1 MIELTEVIE
10 MAISYVVEDPWE
22 MLVFRFAE
30 MMKDGVELKVSYGGM
45 EAGVNFDLKALENLA
60 TLFEKGVP
68 LEVAIG
74 IDLPRMLSSIEGEEL
89 DITLKTKEAELNL
102 KMTGNVLAEFRKA
115 MQHNPI
121 DGEVLAMIAAFL
133 KRMVV

>member
-1 MIELTEVIE
+1 MTV
-10 MAISYVVEDPWE
+10 SYVTEDPWE
-22 MLVFRFAE
+22 MLIFRFSE
-30 MMKDGVELKVSYGGM
+30 MMKDGVEVKISYGGM

-68 LEVAIG
+68 LEVAVG

-89 DITLKTKEAELNL
+89 DITLKTKETELNL
-102 KMTGNVLAEFRKA
+102 KMTGDVLSEFRKA

-121 DGEVLAMIAAFL
+121 DGEVLAMVAAFL
-133 KRMVV
+133 KRLVV

>member
-1 MIELTEVIE
+1 VGLAEVVD
-10 MAISYVVEDPWE
+10 MTVSYVTEDPWE
-22 MLVFRFAE
+22 KFVFRFSE
-30 MMKDGVELKVSYGGM
+30 MMKDGVEVKISYGGM

-68 LEVAIG
+68 LEVAVG

-89 DITLKTKEAELNL
+89 DITLKTKETELNL
-102 KMTGNVLAEFRKA
+102 KITGEVLAEFRKA

-121 DGEVLAMIAAFL
+121 DGEVLVMIAAFL
-133 KRMVV
+133 KRLVV

>member
-1 MIELTEVIE
+1 MT
-10 MAISYVVEDPWE
+10 ISYVTEDPWE
-22 MLVFRFAE
+22 KLVFRFSE
-30 MMKDGVELKVSYGGM
+30 MMKDGVEVKISYGGM
-45 EAGVNFDLKALENLA
+45 EAGVNFDSKALKNLA

-68 LEVAIG
+68 LEEAIG

-102 KMTGNVLAEFRKA
+102 KMTGDSLAEFRKA

-121 DGEVLAMIAAFL
+121 DGEVLTMIAAFL
-133 KRMVV
+133 KKLVM

>member
-1 MIELTEVIE
+1 MTV
-10 MAISYVVEDPWE
+10 SYVTEDPWE
-22 MLVFRFAE
+22 MLIFRFSE
-30 MMKDGVELKVSYGGM
+30 MMKDGVEVKISYGGM

-68 LEVAIG
+68 LEVAVG

-89 DITLKTKEAELNL
+89 DITLKTKETELNL
-102 KMTGNVLAEFRKA
+102 KMTGDVLSEFRKA

-133 KRMVV
+133 KRLVA

>member
-1 MIELTEVIE
+1 
-10 MAISYVVEDPWE
+10 MAVSYVTEDPWE
-22 MLVFRFAE
+22 MLVFRFSE
-30 MMKDGVELKVSYGGM
+30 MMKDGVEVKISYGGM

-60 TLFEKGVP
+60 NLFEKGVP

-102 KMTGNVLAEFRKA
+102 KMTGDVLAEFRKA

>member
-1 MIELTEVIE
+1 MTV
-10 MAISYVVEDPWE
+10 SYVTEDPWE
-22 MLVFRFAE
+22 KFVFRFSE
-30 MMKDGVELKVSYGGM
+30 MMKDGVEVKISYGGM

-60 TLFEKGVP
+60 NLFEKGVP

-74 IDLPRMLSSIEGEEL
+74 IDLPRMLASIEGEEL

-102 KMTGNVLAEFRKA
+102 KMTGEVLAEFRKA

-121 DGEVLAMIAAFL
+121 DGEVLAMISAFL
-133 KRMVV
+133 KRLVV